1 VAEHAIRTE
10 GLSKRYRIGGGAE
23 RYKTLRESLQRAAH
37 HGFRP
42 SQRRSARE
50 RREVWALRDVSLD
63 IERGRIMGIV
73 GPNGAGKTTLLKIL
87 SRITE
92 PTQGSAEI
100 SGRVGSLLE
109 VGTGFHPELTGR
121 ENIYLN
127 GAVLGMTRREIT
139 QRFDDIVEFAE
150 VARFIDTPL
159 KRYSTGMQTRLAFSV
174 AAHIETE
181 VLLVDEVLAVG
192 DASFQRKCL
201 SKMGDV
207 AQEGRTVL
215 FVSHNM
221 GAIRSLCDSAVMLN
235 AGRLMKTGPTA
246 DVISSYYTALGI
258 IDSSVGQ
265 EGEIIS
271 GAAFGSIGI
280 PGEVVQQAEEF
291 EVRTQLHI
299 DRPLS
304 GVALYCILEDSR
316 GTMVFHLREDRTGR
330 DGEVIRPG
338 AYRVGLKLP
347 ALWLNPGLY
356 SLYFKALFRGEYGNS
371 RHVSNKVPLDVDG
384 ASSAVQ
390 SVLHPRAAWSFQAE
404 G

>member
-1 VAEHAIRTE
+1 VTEHAIRTE
-10 GLSKRYRIGGGAE
+10 GLSKRYRVGAQAE
-23 RYKTLRESLQRAAH
+23 RYKTLRESLKRAAIQSLQ
-37 HGFRP
+37 P
-42 SQRRSARE
+42 SQRRRKRQE
-50 RREVWALRDVSLD
+50 RTVWALKDVSLD
-63 IERGRIMGIV
+63 FERGKVVGII
-73 GPNGAGKTTLLKIL
+73 GPNGAGKSTLLKIL

-92 PTQGSAEI
+92 PTEGSAEI

-127 GAVLGMTRREIT
+127 AAILGMTRREIA
-139 QRFDDIVEFAE
+139 RKFDEIVEFAE

-181 VLLVDEVLAVG
+181 VLLVDEVLSVG
-192 DASFQRKCL
+192 DASFQRKCM

-221 GAIRSLCDSAVMLN
+221 GAIRSLCDSAAMLDG
-235 AGRLMKTGPTA
+235 GRLKKIGPTP
-246 DVISSYYTALGI
+246 DVVSAYYTALGI
-258 IDSSVGQ
+258 IDSPAGKVG
-265 EGEIIS
+265 EDIR
-271 GAAFGSIGI
+271 GAVFGSIEI
-280 PGEVVQQAEEF
+280 PGKVVQQAKEF
-291 EVRTQLHI
+291 EITTQLHI
-299 DRPLS
+299 DRPLA

-316 GTMVFHLREDRTGR
+316 GTQVFHLREDRTGR
-330 DGEVIRPG
+330 GSEGIRPG
-338 AYRVGLKLP
+338 GYTVGLRLP

-356 SLYFKALFRGEYGNS
+356 SLYFKVFFRGEYGNS

-384 ASSAVQ
+384 TSSAVQ
-390 SVLHPRAAWSFQAE
+390 SILHPRAAWSFQAE